1 MRAPLPPAREG
12 WTRLFSACLSVPL
25 CGRLASAGRKPCLPS
40 SGMCSITPPSRQAAP
55 WGAWTPAPVPP
66 AFLPLCPAL
75 CSLPSTSAQPGAG
88 GPVTALAAR
97 PGTSARPRAPQKL
110 PAAPGA
116 GALVCPA
123 ALVASCRCP
132 RHSLR
137 SRTWSYGK
145 LAAWMW
151 TVGSGW
157 GVTVK
162 SMFRECSPFLFFTY
176 LNCFLCIHFCYHRLY
191 YINNKKIKAPPCCH
205 PWLCPESRAGSSYLK
220 CPRGIGSSGRNPEAL
235 RQSRRP
241 SVKLALNVP
250 AACARSRSELSSL
263 EPPLWCSRIGG
274 VLGALGL
281 GFGLAQWVKDPV
293 LPQLRPR
300 SDPWPGNSMRH
311 RAGKNGKKT
320 KN

>member
-1 MRAPLPPAREG
+1 M
-12 WTRLFSACLSVPL
+12 
-25 CGRLASAGRKPCLPS
+25 
-40 SGMCSITPPSRQAAP
+40 
-55 WGAWTPAPVPP
+55 
-66 AFLPLCPAL
+66 
-75 CSLPSTSAQPGAG
+75 
-88 GPVTALAAR
+88 TALAAR
-97 PGTSARPRAPQKL
+97 PGTSARPSE
-110 PAAPGA
+110 
-116 GALVCPA
+116 
-123 ALVASCRCP
+123 ASRCP
-132 RHSLR
+132 WRWGPGVPGSPGGQLSLP
-137 SRTWSYGK
+137 SPLPEVPHVVIWQT
-145 LAAWMW
+145 AAWMW

-191 YINNKKIKAPPCCH
+191 YINNKKIKAHPCCH

-311 RAGKNGKKT
+311 RAGKNGKET
-320 KN
+320 KNKKLSFQPIRPACSPVQPLPSATTSLHRQLKVATQALVDPSGHNGTIPDATLLPQPRPSWPSPSFSGILGFRSLHSVVLG